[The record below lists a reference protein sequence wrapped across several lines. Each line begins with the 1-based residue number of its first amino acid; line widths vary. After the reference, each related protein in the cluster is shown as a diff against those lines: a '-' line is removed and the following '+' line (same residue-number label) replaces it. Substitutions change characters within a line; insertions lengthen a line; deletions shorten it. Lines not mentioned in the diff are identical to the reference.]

1 MKIRYDKKDD
11 VMMIW
16 LSKEP
21 VDYAEQNKDLIVHFS
36 KKNKPIMIEILDAS
50 KFLEEATNQL
60 PQTLRQRLAA

>member
-21 VDYAEQNKDLIVHFS
+21 VDYAEQNKDLILLSV
-36 KKNKPIMIEILDAS
+36 A
-50 KFLEEATNQL
+50 
-60 PQTLRQRLAA
+60 LRLRT